1 MKVEYVAF
9 EERAERSR
17 YIAKRF
23 GDYIIGNVLDI
34 GCDKAVLKG
43 LLKDIKYTGIDI
55 GGTPDI
61 QINLDKVER
70 LPFDDNI
77 FDASVCSDVLEHLDN
92 LHLIFGEIVRVSK
105 KYIIISLPNNW
116 SNARKPIER
125 GVGSFSHYGLP
136 SVRPIDRH
144 KWFFGLSEAI
154 NFCTEQEKLYPIS
167 IKEMIVNEKPRPLI
181 TKMARHLKYPNLE
194 RYLNRYAHTVWVVF
208 EKNEDRSYP

>member
-1 MKVEYVAF
+1 MKVEYVTF
-9 EERAERSR
+9 GERAERSR

-23 GDYIIGNVLDI
+23 GEYIIGNVLDI

-55 GGTPDI
+55 GGAPDI

-77 FDASVCSDVLEHLDN
+77 FDATVCSDVLEHLDN

-125 GVGSFSHYGLP
+125 GAGSFSHYGLP
-136 SVRPIDRH
+136 SVCPADRH

-154 NFCTEQEKLYPIS
+154 NFVQGQEKLYPLS
-167 IKEMIVNEKPRPLI
+167 IKEIIVNEKPRPLI
-181 TKMARHLKYPNLE
+181 TRMARRLKYPNLE
-194 RYLNRYAHTVWVVF
+194 RYLNRYTHTLWVVF
-208 EKNEDRSYP
+208 EKK